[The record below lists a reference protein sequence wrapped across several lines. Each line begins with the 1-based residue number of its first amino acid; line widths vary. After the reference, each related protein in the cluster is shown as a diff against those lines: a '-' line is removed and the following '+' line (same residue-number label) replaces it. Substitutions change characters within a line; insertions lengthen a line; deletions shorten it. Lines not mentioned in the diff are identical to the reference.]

1 MNKLIRPMLVGVALN
16 LALPIVA
23 IPFAT
28 ADEIKPPTG
37 DAKDLSFKEQLV
49 HILVHHGQ
57 IPLSSSIIVASIVG
71 LSVFISS
78 KMKY

>member
-1 MNKLIRPMLVGVALN
+1 M
-16 LALPIVA
+16 
-23 IPFAT
+23 
-28 ADEIKPPTG
+28 DEIKPPTG